1 MQSCSFAELFEQLMD
16 MRRLYRL

>member
-1 MQSCSFAELFEQLMD
+1 MQSCSFTELFEQLMD